1 MINVCVCMC
10 VRECM
15 RVLIM
20 QACWSHWMIDD
31 SGVMDR
37 AHAGSHRGENRTR
50 PWQHHATSVG
60 PSCVYNRHSAS
71 NTQRRSFIYSQQ
83 FVGSLSCGKI
93 LVKPALHP
101 LQCEK
106 CEATKN
112 KKPFMLWTYWSC
124 STSDQYKSGFRLWSI
139 HVMSALT
146 WCLIDLYWKFIS
158 PTPAPQRSGPRERS
172 DTVGMRCDFCIVS
185 VFIYLVYCRSASQM
199 NAAQWI
205 THWRRHIMC
214 DIFLFLQ
221 CLIKVLVH
229 ANMQTCKRACACIST
244 QCLLEAVF
252 APSCWH

>member
-1 MINVCVCMC
+1 MT
-10 VRECM
+10 
-15 RVLIM
+15 
-20 QACWSHWMIDD
+20 
-31 SGVMDR
+31 
-37 AHAGSHRGENRTR
+37 AGSWIELTQAHTEERTE
-50 PWQHHATSVG
+50 PDPGSITLHQCAQAVCTTGTVPLTH
-60 PSCVYNRHSAS
+60 
-71 NTQRRSFIYSQQ
+71 RRSFIYSQQ

-93 LVKPALHP
+93 LVKPTLHP

-112 KKPFMLWTYWSC
+112 KWPFMMLWTYWSC

-139 HVMSALT
+139 HVMTLT
-146 WCLIDLYWKFIS
+146 WRLIDLYWKCIWS
-158 PTPAPQRSGPRERS
+158 TPAPQRSGPRERC

-185 VFIYLVYCRSASQM
+185 VFIHLVYCRSASQM

-229 ANMQTCKRACACIST
+229 ANMQTCKRACTCIST
-244 QCLLEAVF
+244 QCLVEAVC